1 MSESII
7 TKIDEMGKAIFN
19 QPHFL
24 PPGKRID
31 DLEGSIGDL
40 MQEMEAGQEDASKQ
54 GMFVIDIFSKGD
66 RPGEEMIIGKELF
79 DDLILISRVFLE
91 IF

>member
-1 MSESII
+1 MQESFEQMSESII

-19 QPHFL
+19 QTEFL

-40 MQEMEAGQEDASKQ
+40 MQEMEAG
-54 GMFVIDIFSKGD
+54 
-66 RPGEEMIIGKELF
+66 
-79 DDLILISRVFLE
+79 
-91 IF
+91 